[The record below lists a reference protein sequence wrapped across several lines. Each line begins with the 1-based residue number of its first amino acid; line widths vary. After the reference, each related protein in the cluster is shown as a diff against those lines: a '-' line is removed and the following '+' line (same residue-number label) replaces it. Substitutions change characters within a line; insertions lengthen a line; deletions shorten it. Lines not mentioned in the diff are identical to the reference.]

1 MAASGVLGGGPSHG
15 RARVR
20 INKPAGFPRKTTLAS
35 VELWRGPPFGP
46 SGHGSPPPVKSRL
59 TTLLLIARAS
69 TATCEAHEIN
79 YMALSVYMYV
89 SMYL

>member
-1 MAASGVLGGGPSHG
+1 MPVHVAQEA
-15 RARVR
+15 RAG
-20 INKPAGFPRKTTLAS
+20 AEGCEYTTGFPRKTTLAS

-69 TATCEAHEIN
+69 TATCEAHEIE
-79 YMALSVYMYV
+79 YP
-89 SMYL
+89 